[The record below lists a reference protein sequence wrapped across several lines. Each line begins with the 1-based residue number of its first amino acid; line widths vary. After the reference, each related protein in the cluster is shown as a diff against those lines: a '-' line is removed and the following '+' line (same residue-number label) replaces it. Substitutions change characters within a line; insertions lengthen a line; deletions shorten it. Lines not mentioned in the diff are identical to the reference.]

1 MFDISCNILYNNIVM
16 MKFFELCLLE
26 FSISIA
32 DVRTYV
38 TLDDVGTYVTL
49 DDVGTY
55 VTLADVGTYVTLADD
70 DVGAYVT

>member
-1 MFDISCNILYNNIVM
+1 MII
-16 MKFFELCLLE
+16 KFFELCLLE

-38 TLDDVGTYVTL
+38 IL

-55 VTLADVGTYVTLADD
+55 VTLADVRTYVI
-70 DVGAYVT
+70 